1 MTRMVLDASALLAL
15 LNREAGA
22 EVVAEA
28 LPEAVVSAVNISEVV
43 AKLADVGMPE
53 HAVSEALRGLALE
66 TLPFDLEQAYTTG
79 LLTPSTKVVGLSLGD
94 RCCLSLARML
104 GVPALTADRSW
115 ERLSAGIEVRVIR

>member
-43 AKLADVGMPE
+43 AKLADVGMPQD
-53 HAVSEALRGLALE
+53 AISEAIQRLALNV
-66 TLPFDLEQAYTTG
+66 TPFDLEQAYVAG
-79 LLTPSTKVVGLSLGD
+79 LLRPSTKRAGLSLGD
-94 RCCLSLARML
+94 RGCLSLARML

-115 ERLSAGIEVRVIR
+115 KQLSNGIEVRVIR